1 MHRAHLIPSHHKN
14 SEKKR
19 RGNPFPGGKIE
30 IDLIGQIYQS
40 GTDTSPHNSFL
51 RHISSQGRNLE
62 TFIEMVNFLDKR
74 WKNAFKHTYCKWL
87 SYGANFQGAK
97 IQGCDCYKDL
107 ATKSCYQKK
116 YINTLNMLNKDCQ
129 GPIFSIFFQEVQQR
143 ATNHLFIALVTIFM
157 AKFKLHNSLTV
168 LDQALSLLQRQ
179 TSLESLLQ
187 ATIIDSSDD
196 TLSPS
201 RLEKC
206 LLKHWS
212 TKRLFWLRLT
222 SIIFPQLFEAIRI
235 LFEDSNGIMYEIS
248 SCKTWTG
255 VISVEGVKAL
265 PFDVPITKRPKVK
278 NENRN

>member
-1 MHRAHLIPSHHKN
+1 MKNLLFDTLTAPFTSKLI
-14 SEKKR
+14 
-19 RGNPFPGGKIE
+19 I
-30 IDLIGQIYQS
+30 
-40 GTDTSPHNSFL
+40 
-51 RHISSQGRNLE
+51 
-62 TFIEMVNFLDKR
+62 
-74 WKNAFKHTYCKWL
+74 
-87 SYGANFQGAK
+87 
-97 IQGCDCYKDL
+97 
-107 ATKSCYQKK
+107 
-116 YINTLNMLNKDCQ
+116 
-129 GPIFSIFFQEVQQR
+129 
-143 ATNHLFIALVTIFM
+143 M
-157 AKFKLHNSLTV
+157 AKFYIHNSLTV

-222 SIIFPQLFEAIRI
+222 SIIFPQLLEAIRI

-255 VISVEGVKAL
+255 VISVEGVNAL
-265 PFDVPITKRPKVK
+265 PFDVPITKRPASENWNK
-278 NENRN
+278 NLDFIEVNSKACMIHQSSFLKESYLEVPNTLSM

>member
-1 MHRAHLIPSHHKN
+1 M
-14 SEKKR
+14 
-19 RGNPFPGGKIE
+19 
-30 IDLIGQIYQS
+30 Q
-40 GTDTSPHNSFL
+40 
-51 RHISSQGRNLE
+51 
-62 TFIEMVNFLDKR
+62 FITQFFVDI
-74 WKNAFKHTYCKWL
+74 HSTY
-87 SYGANFQGAK
+87 
-97 IQGCDCYKDL
+97 
-107 ATKSCYQKK
+107 
-116 YINTLNMLNKDCQ
+116 
-129 GPIFSIFFQEVQQR
+129 
-143 ATNHLFIALVTIFM
+143 H
-157 AKFKLHNSLTV
+157 SLTV

-179 TSLESLLQ
+179 TSVESLLQ

-222 SIIFPQLFEAIRI
+222 SIIFPQLLEAIRI

-265 PFDVPITKRPKVK
+265 PFEVPITKRPTRKK
-278 NENRN
+278 NVNNNQDFIEVISKAYMIHQFDLKIVELFSIYQTFGKFSWITPIINVDLGVGLRKIKQSLKTSRRQLCQFLLV